1 IDHETGVF
9 AGVMYGDYAYRAN
22 LVAKEAEN
30 PFKCWE
36 GFSLANRLSQVF
48 GFRGPSIA
56 VDTACSSSATAVHLA
71 CRALAAGDCRV
82 AIAGGV
88 NLILD
93 PDRFVQLGRLGIL
106 SMSGRCQAFGA
117 DADGTIL

>member
-1 IDHETGVF
+1 GRLEDSRPHFAGLIDDIDRFDAELFGITPREAVLMDPQLRLFLEVAWGALEDAGVLGEQLDPETGVF
-9 AGVMYGDYAYRAN
+9 AGVMYSDYAYRAN

-56 VDTACSSSATAVHLA
+56 VDTACSS
-71 CRALAAGDCRV
+71 
-82 AIAGGV
+82 
-88 NLILD
+88 
-93 PDRFVQLGRLGIL
+93 
-106 SMSGRCQAFGA
+106 
-117 DADGTIL
+117 